1 MHTLRIW
8 HVANAVVGLEGAVSS
23 SVDPGQSH
31 AGGSGGE
38 VSQKFK
44 YIASEDPR
52 YANFVFNMM
61 ESTMFF
67 E

>member
-8 HVANAVVGLEGAVSS
+8 HVANAIGGLGGAASS

-38 VSQKFK
+38 VPKKSK
-44 YIASEDPR
+44 YIASKDPR